1 MAGVYGEINSRVD
14 FNRVLSEA
22 STIARSILT
31 RTPQD
36 ATMQRIQKQ
45 LDAMARWSS
54 NGRTPTEGERRSI
67 DVGLV
72 AAREFDG
79 AKGELNNLAEKLFSL
94 NNYFEDWPTDEE
106 AASATDEDFFED
118 DEGEEGDD
126 KAD

>member
-1 MAGVYGEINSRVD
+1 
-14 FNRVLSEA
+14 
-22 STIARSILT
+22 
-31 RTPQD
+31 
-36 ATMQRIQKQ
+36 
-45 LDAMARWSS
+45 
-54 NGRTPTEGERRSI
+54 GRTPTEGERRSI